1 MLHEVDFSSNSKI
14 EINSNIQKFILRYLD
29 DVEFEVDINQFF
41 KNKRKSHWNKISLIF
56 IIVIMIFTKK

>member
-41 KNKRKSHWNKISLIF
+41 DEIKIRENLIG
-56 IIVIMIFTKK
+56 IKYH